1 MSPERRFIRKSSVK
15 SMIPND
21 FIQTLLSR
29 IDIVDVVDRY
39 VPLKKAGANYQAC
52 CPFHSEKTPSFTVSP
67 TKQFYHCF
75 GCGAHG
81 TAIGFLI
88 EHGGKSFPDAV
99 EELARDAGLVVPRVE
114 WPGEADRREQAL
126 DLTAITLEAAK
137 FYRGQLK
144 ASPHAIEYLKSRG
157 LTGAVAA
164 RFGIG
169 YAPDAWQPLAAAF
182 PHYDDPSLETAG
194 LVIAGEAGKRYDRFR
209 DRIMFPIHDS
219 RGQVIGF
226 GGRVL
231 GQGEPKYLNSPE
243 TPLFSKGR
251 ELYGLFLARN
261 AIREAGAVVVVEGYM
276 DVVALAQHGVDYA
289 VATLGTSTTPAH
301 VQKLFRQSDR
311 VIFCFDGDA
320 AGRKAAWRALE
331 NALPVLADGKNAAFM
346 FLPDGEDPDDFV
358 RRRGRAAFE
367 ALAGQAIPASE
378 FLLNELC
385 AQHPPGSAEGAAA
398 LVTAARPHIAALT
411 APVLAAVLQ
420 RRLAELTGLP
430 EPELRALLGVRSP
443 IELGP
448 RPADAPASDSRSE
461 AALRPLRPLH
471 FGKRRAPSL
480 VRELIQAVLLQP
492 ESARSGTTAGGLKA
506 GFPPPT
512 GGALEE
518 AALSELVAYCVASE
532 SPLTTAG
539 VMQYFAQSPHEPLLA
554 AALASAEDQG
564 ITPELAA
571 VQLSDGV
578 ARYWQRVHRAG
589 YPGTPEDASPTGEEA
604 ERLRQLEMVRRAAHA
619 HAKSTRDS

>member
-1 MSPERRFIRKSSVK
+1 
-15 SMIPND
+15 MIPND

-29 IDIVDVVDRY
+29 IDIVDIVDRY

-99 EELARDAGLVVPRVE
+99 EELAREAGLVVPRVDR
-114 WPGEADRREQAL
+114 PGEADRREQAF

-144 ASPHAIEYLKSRG
+144 ESAHAIEYLKSRG

-169 YAPDAWQPLAAAF
+169 YAPDAWQPLAAVF
-182 PHYDDPSLETAG
+182 PRYDDPALETAG

-219 RGQVIGF
+219 RGQVIAF

-231 GQGEPKYLNSPE
+231 AQGEPKYLNSSE

-289 VATLGTSTTPAH
+289 VATLGTSTTPTH

-311 VIFCFDGDA
+311 VVFCFDGDA

-331 NALPVLADGKNAAFM
+331 NALPVLADGKSAAFM

-358 RRRGRAAFE
+358 RRRGKAAFE
-367 ALAGQAIPASE
+367 ALAAEAIPASE

-385 AQHPPGSAEGAAA
+385 AQHPPASAEGAAA
-398 LVTAARPHIAALT
+398 LVTAARPHIAALS
-411 APVLAAVLQ
+411 APVLASLLQ

-430 EPELRALLGVRSP
+430 EAELRRLLGVRSAMNHAR
-443 IELGP
+443 GP
-448 RPADAPASDSRSE
+448 DGPVSPSQRDAVQRPS
-461 AALRPLRPLH
+461 RPLQ

-480 VRELIQAVLLQP
+480 VRELIQALLLQP
-492 ESARSGTTAGGLKA
+492 ELARSRSGNGALSV
-506 GFPPPT
+506 GFPEPR
-512 GGALEE
+512 GGTPEE
-518 AALSELVAYCVASE
+518 AALSELIAYCVGSE
-532 SPLTTAG
+532 GPLTTAG

-554 AALASAEDQG
+554 AALASAEDHA

-571 VQLSDGV
+571 VHLSDGV
-578 ARYWQRVHRAG
+578 ARYWQRAHRAG
-589 YPGTPEDASPTGEEA
+589 YPGTPDDAPATGEEA
-604 ERLRQLEMVRRAAHA
+604 ERLRQLEMVRRAVPTAHG
-619 HAKSTRDS
+619 KSTRDS